1 MTGRFFVSP
10 FSLISLC
17 ALSCLAGTAQAA
29 QSFSSSPG
37 FGGAPYVHADK
48 EAPLPAAQSSVQEAL
63 LNAAPFLEMRYRYEF
78 VHQSSLSRDARA
90 HTLRTIGGFQTAPFK
105 DFRFAFAFGNT
116 MPIGS
121 NNRYNDGVNDLTAY
135 PRIGD
140 RRDTQAQLAQA
151 QWFGLPQ
158 TSATVGRHYLVV
170 DNQRWVGTSNWR
182 QNRHSYD
189 GVTLKNGSLSDLTF
203 LYSYLFNLNR
213 SPGTNTFLGAYKMN
227 THLLHGTYA
236 GIPDSKLSAYVY
248 LMGLNDHPTL
258 SNATFGARLE
268 TKRALADAL
277 ALTVAGEYA
286 RQTAYANSPNPF
298 SLGYYTLEPGLVV
311 GADKGAFGSLTAKVG
326 YESFGGDGAQGLRLP
341 LASNH
346 SQNGWAEIFSTIPT
360 DGLSDLYLSAAYK
373 YQLPV
378 EALAPTKFQIAWHDF
393 SDDRLGAH
401 YGNELNVGVS
411 QAFFDYFS
419 FELQYA
425 AYNSD
430 RYGSNTQK
438 LMLIGMLQY

>member
-1 MTGRFFVSP
+1 MRRFSFKTRFAVT
-10 FSLISLC
+10 FLC
-17 ALSCLAGTAQAA
+17 LWICCAESAEAA

-37 FGGAPYVHADK
+37 FGRAPYVNAEKD
-48 EAPLPAAQSSVQEAL
+48 APLPQNQASFQDAL
-63 LNAAPFLEMRYRYEF
+63 VNSAPFIEMRYRYEF
-78 VHQSSLSRDARA
+78 AHQASLSRDARA
-90 HTLRTIGGFQTAPFK
+90 HTLRTIGGFQTALFK

-116 MPIGS
+116 MPIGT
-121 NNRYNDGVNDLTAY
+121 NNRYNDGVNNLSDY

-140 RRDTQAQLAQA
+140 RRDTQAQLAQV

-158 TSATVGRHYLVV
+158 TSATFGRHYLVI

-189 GVTLKNGSLSDLTF
+189 GLTLKNSSLPDLTF

-236 GIPDSKLSAYVY
+236 GIPDSKLSAYAY
-248 LMGLNDHPTL
+248 LMELDDHPSL
-258 SNATFGARLE
+258 SNATFGARIE
-268 TKRALADAL
+268 TRRALSDAF
-277 ALTVAGEYA
+277 ALTGAAEYS

-311 GADKGAFGSLTAKVG
+311 GADKGAFGSLTAKIG
-326 YESFGGDGAQGLRLP
+326 LESFGGDGSQGLRLP

-346 SQNGWAEIFSTIPT
+346 SQNGWAEIFSTIPS

-393 SDDRLGAH
+393 SDDRLSAH

-430 RYGSNTQK
+430 RYGLNTQK